1 MKKILIILLCI
12 VNYAFFAKAQDL
24 WLCIGQG
31 WTLDSC
37 ISYAQQQSYSVIRA
51 NMAVKNAEIAERSAR
66 LAMTPS
72 VNAGIGENISF
83 GLVEGVNNVR
93 ENRTQSTT
101 SFNASVSM
109 PLFTGLRIT
118 NQIKRTSADLQAA
131 LAEVESTKEN
141 VELNVI
147 TYYLQMM
154 YSREMIV
161 VQQNQLVL
169 SEQLLERTK
178 VLVDEGRQSESELY
192 EIEAQ
197 VAQNRQQ
204 LTEAQNSFRLAVIDL
219 CQLINYKDVEG
230 FYNAQCTT
238 KGLEPWRKIHNAQF
252 ETQNIEFLL
261 PNPDEVFA
269 YAVDNRPSIEAQQR
283 RVESAEFAVNETKAE
298 YYPQLSLN
306 ASWGTGYYHT
316 FNGNNPAF
324 GNQFV
329 DNGSEV
335 IGLSL
340 NIPIY
345 NRMQV
350 RHAVK
355 RQQIALEEAKLSEL
369 EIKDRL
375 YKDIQSAYYNAIAAH
390 EKHTAAQKSRE
401 SAAKA
406 LEFATN
412 KYELGRLSTY
422 EYSEAQTRLQQAQVQ
437 ETQAKYEYLLRTRIL
452 EFYMR

>member
-1 MKKILIILLCI
+1 MILLCI
-12 VNYAFFAKAQDL
+12 VNYA
-24 WLCIGQG
+24 LCIAQG

-72 VNAGIGENISF
+72 VNAGIGENFSF

-118 NQIKRTSADLQAA
+118 NQIKRTGAELQAA
-131 LAEVESTKEN
+131 LAEVESAKEN

-147 TYYLQMM
+147 TYYLQAM
-154 YSREMIV
+154 YFREMQS
-161 VQQNQLVL
+161 VQKQQLTL
-169 SEQLLERTK
+169 SEQLLERTQ
-178 VLVDEGRQSESELY
+178 VLVSEGRKSESELY
-192 EIEAQ
+192 EVEAQ
-197 VAQNRQQ
+197 VAQNRQV
-204 LTEAQNSFRLAVIDL
+204 LTEAENSYRLALVDL
-219 CQLINYKDVEG
+219 CQLINYKDVEKFVG
-230 FYNAQCTT
+230 DISNS
-238 KGLEPWRKIHNAQF
+238 QF
-252 ETQNIEFLL
+252 STFNSQFSTLL
-261 PNPDEVFA
+261 PTPDDVFSKA
-269 YAVDNRPSIEAQQR
+269 LTNRPSIEAQQR
-283 RVESAEFAVNETKAE
+283 RVESAEFAVKETKAE
-298 YYPQLSLN
+298 FYPQLNLN

-375 YKDIQSAYYNAIAAH
+375 YKDIQSAYYNAIAAQ
-390 EKHTAAQKSRE
+390 EKHTATQKSRE

-406 LEFATN
+406 LEFAAS
-412 KYELGRLSTY
+412 KYELGRISTY
-422 EYSEAQTRLQQAQVQ
+422 EYSEAQTRFYRA
-437 ETQAKYEYLLRTRIL
+437 EAEEMQAKYEYLLRSRIL
-452 EFYMR
+452 DFYSK

>member
-1 MKKILIILLCI
+1 MKKTIIISLCI
-12 VNYAFFAKAQDL
+12 L
-24 WLCIGQG
+24 HCTLCISQS

-72 VNAGIGENISF
+72 VNAGIGENLSF

-109 PLFTGLRIT
+109 PLFTGLRVT
-118 NQIKRTSADLQAA
+118 NQIKRTGAELQAA
-131 LAEVESTKEN
+131 LAEVETAKEN

-154 YSREMIV
+154 YLGEMQS
-161 VQQNQLVL
+161 VQKQQLAL
-169 SEQLLERTK
+169 SEQLLERTQ
-178 VLVDEGRQSESELY
+178 VLVAEGRKSESELY
-192 EIEAQ
+192 EVEAQ
-197 VAQNRQQ
+197 VAQNRQA
-204 LTEAQNSFRLAVIDL
+204 LTEAENNYRLAIVDL
-219 CQLINYKDVEG
+219 CQLINYKDIEG
-230 FYNAQCTT
+230 FYNAQCAM
-238 KGLEPWRKIHNAQF
+238 HNSQF
-252 ETQNIEFLL
+252 ETQNIASLL
-261 PNPDEVFA
+261 PTPDVV
-269 YAVDNRPSIEAQQR
+269 YSHAVANRPSIEAQQR
-283 RVESAEFAVNETKAE
+283 RIESAELAVKETKAE
-298 YYPQLSLN
+298 YYPQLNLN

-355 RQQIALEEAKLSEL
+355 RQQIAVEEAKLSEL
-369 EIKDRL
+369 EMKDRL
-375 YKDIQSAYYNAIAAH
+375 YKDIQSAYYNAIAAQ

-406 LEFATN
+406 FEFAAS
-412 KYELGRLSTY
+412 KYELGRISTY
-422 EYSEAQTRLQQAQVQ
+422 EYSEAQTRLYRA
-437 ETQAKYEYLLRTRIL
+437 EAEEMQAKYEYLLRSRIL
-452 EFYMR
+452 DFYSK

>member
-1 MKKILIILLCI
+1 M
-12 VNYAFFAKAQDL
+12 NYALSFA
-24 WLCIGQG
+24 QG

-72 VNAGIGENISF
+72 VNAGIGENLSF

-109 PLFTGLRIT
+109 PLFTGLRVT
-118 NQIKRTSADLQAA
+118 NQIKRTGADLQAA
-131 LAEVESTKEN
+131 LAEVESAKEN

-147 TYYLQMM
+147 TYYLQAM
-154 YSREMIV
+154 YFREMQS
-161 VQQNQLVL
+161 VQKQQLIL
-169 SEQLLERTK
+169 SEQLLERTQ
-178 VLVDEGRQSESELY
+178 VLVSEGRKSESELY
-192 EIEAQ
+192 EVEAQ
-197 VAQNRQQ
+197 VAQNRQA
-204 LTEAQNSFRLAVIDL
+204 LTEAENSYRLALVDL
-219 CQLINYKDVEG
+219 CQLINYKDIEG
-230 FYNAQCTT
+230 FVNAMSH
-238 KGLEPWRKIHNAQF
+238 LYENSQF
-252 ETQNIEFLL
+252 STLNSQFSTLL
-261 PNPDEVFA
+261 PTPDDVFSKA
-269 YAVDNRPSIEAQQR
+269 LANRPSIEAQR
-283 RVESAEFAVNETKAE
+283 NRVASAELAIKETKAE
-298 YYPQLSLN
+298 FYPQLNLN
-306 ASWGTGYYHT
+306 ASWGTGYYHM

-355 RQQIALEEAKLSEL
+355 RQQIALDEARLTEQEL
-369 EIKDRL
+369 IDRL
-375 YKDIQSAYYNAIAAH
+375 YKDIQLAYYNALAAQ
-390 EKHTAAQKSRE
+390 EKHIAAQKSRE
-401 SAAKA
+401 SALKA
-406 LEFATN
+406 FDFAQS
-412 KYELGRLSTY
+412 KYELGRLSPY
-422 EYSEAQTRLQQAQVQ
+422 EYSEAQTRFYRAEAE
-437 ETQAKYEYLLRTRIL
+437 ETQSKYEYILRTRIL
-452 EFYMR
+452 EFYMK

>member
-1 MKKILIILLCI
+1 MKKILMILLCI
-12 VNYAFFAKAQDL
+12 VHCAF
-24 WLCIGQG
+24 CIAQG

-37 ISYAQQQSYSVIRA
+37 ISYAQQQSYNVIRA

-66 LAMTPS
+66 VAMTPS
-72 VNAGIGENISF
+72 VNAGIGENLSF

-109 PLFTGLRIT
+109 PFFTGLRIT
-118 NQIKRTSADLQAA
+118 NQIKRTAVELQAA
-131 LAEVESTKEN
+131 LAEVESAKEN

-147 TYYLQMM
+147 TYYLQVM
-154 YSREMIV
+154 YSREMQS
-161 VQQNQLVL
+161 VQQQQLTL
-169 SEQLLERTK
+169 SEQLLERTQ
-178 VLVDEGRQSESELY
+178 VLVAEGRKSESELY
-192 EIEAQ
+192 EVEAQ
-197 VAQNRQQ
+197 VAQNRQT
-204 LTEAQNSFRLAVIDL
+204 LTEAQNSFRLAVVDL
-219 CQLINYKDVEG
+219 CQLINYKDIEG
-230 FYNAQCTT
+230 FVSEMSDLSDQSNPSDPQLST
-238 KGLEPWRKIHNAQF
+238 
-252 ETQNIEFLL
+252 LL
-261 PNPDEVFA
+261 PTPDVVFA
-269 YAVDNRPSIEAQQR
+269 QAVTNRPSLEAQR
-283 RVESAEFAVNETKAE
+283 SRVASAELAVKETKAD
-298 YYPQLSLN
+298 YYPQLNLN
-306 ASWGTGYYHT
+306 ASWGTGYYHM

-369 EIKDRL
+369 ELTDRL
-375 YKDIQSAYYNAIAAH
+375 YKDIQSAYYNALAAKDKY
-390 EKHTAAQKSRE
+390 EAAQKSRE
-401 SAAKA
+401 AGAKA
-406 LEFATN
+406 LEFAES
-412 KYELGRLSTY
+412 KYEIGRMSAY
-422 EYSEAQTRLQQAQVQ
+422 EYSEAQTRLYRAEAE

-452 EFYMR
+452 EFYMK

>member
-12 VNYAFFAKAQDL
+12 VNYA
-24 WLCIGQG
+24 LCIAQG

-72 VNAGIGENISF
+72 INAGIGENLSF

-109 PLFTGLRIT
+109 PLFTGLRVT
-118 NQIKRTSADLQAA
+118 NQIKRTGAELQAA
-131 LAEVESTKEN
+131 LAEVETAKEN

-147 TYYLQMM
+147 TYYLQAI
-154 YSREMIV
+154 YYREMQS
-161 VQQNQLVL
+161 VQKQQLAL
-169 SEQLLERTK
+169 SEQLFERTQL
-178 VLVDEGRQSESELY
+178 LVAEGRKSESELY
-192 EIEAQ
+192 EVEAQ
-197 VAQNRQQ
+197 VAQNRQA
-204 LTEAQNSFRLAVIDL
+204 LTEAENSYRLALVDL

-230 FYNAQCTT
+230 FVSEMSDLSDQSD
-238 KGLEPWRKIHNAQF
+238 LSDMSDSQF
-252 ETQNIEFLL
+252 STLL
-261 PNPDEVFA
+261 PTPEDVFA
-269 YAVDNRPSIEAQQR
+269 HAVANRPSIEAQR
-283 RVESAEFAVNETKAE
+283 NRVASAEFAVKETKAE
-298 YYPQLSLN
+298 FYPQLNLN

-355 RQQIALEEAKLSEL
+355 RQQIALDEARLSEQEL
-369 EIKDRL
+369 TDRL
-375 YKDIQSAYYNAIAAH
+375 YKDIQSAYYNALAAQ

-406 LEFATN
+406 LEFAQS

-422 EYSEAQTRLQQAQVQ
+422 EYNEAQTRLYRA
-437 ETQAKYEYLLRTRIL
+437 EAELTQAKYEYILRFRIL
-452 EFYMR
+452 QFYAD

>member
-1 MKKILIILLCI
+1 MNYALCI
-12 VNYAFFAKAQDL
+12 A
-24 WLCIGQG
+24 QG

-72 VNAGIGENISF
+72 VNVGIGENLSV

-118 NQIKRTSADLQAA
+118 NQIKRTGAELQAA
-131 LAEVESTKEN
+131 LAEVESAKEN

-147 TYYLQMM
+147 TYYLQAM
-154 YSREMIV
+154 YFREMQS
-161 VQQNQLVL
+161 VQKQQLTL
-169 SEQLLERTK
+169 SEQLLERTQ
-178 VLVDEGRQSESELY
+178 VLVAEGRKSESELY
-192 EIEAQ
+192 EVEAQ
-197 VAQNRQQ
+197 VAQNRQA
-204 LTEAQNSFRLAVIDL
+204 LTEAENSYCLAVVDL
-219 CQLINYKDVEG
+219 CQLINYKDIEG
-230 FYNAQCTT
+230 FYNAQCAM
-238 KGLEPWRKIHNAQF
+238 HNAQF
-252 ETQNIEFLL
+252 EMQNTASLL

-269 YAVDNRPSIEAQQR
+269 HALTNRPSLEVQR
-283 RVESAEFAVNETKAE
+283 NRVASAEFAIKETKAE
-298 YYPQLSLN
+298 FYPQLNLN

-355 RQQIALEEAKLSEL
+355 RQQIALDEARLTEL
-369 EIKDRL
+369 ELKDRL
-375 YKDIQSAYYNAIAAH
+375 YKDIQSAYYNALAAKDKY
-390 EKHTAAQKSRE
+390 EAAQKSRE
-401 SAAKA
+401 AGVKA
-406 LEFATN
+406 LEFAES

-422 EYSEAQTRLQQAQVQ
+422 EYNEAQTRLYRAEAE
-437 ETQAKYEYLLRTRIL
+437 ETQAKYEYLLRIRIL
-452 EFYMR
+452 EFYGQ

>member
-1 MKKILIILLCI
+1 MRRLILFLFCILHFAFCI
-12 VNYAFFAKAQDL
+12 A
-24 WLCIGQG
+24 QG

-66 LAMTPS
+66 VAMTPS
-72 VNAGIGENISF
+72 VNAVIGENLSF

-118 NQIKRTSADLQAA
+118 NQIKRTAVELQAA
-131 LAEVESTKEN
+131 LAEVESAKEN

-147 TYYLQMM
+147 TYYLQAM
-154 YSREMIV
+154 YSREMQS
-161 VQQNQLVL
+161 VQQQQLTL
-169 SEQLLERTK
+169 SEQLLERTR
-178 VLVDEGRQSESELY
+178 VLVAEGRKSESELY
-192 EIEAQ
+192 EVEAQ
-197 VAQNRQQ
+197 VAQNRQA
-204 LTEAQNSFRLAVIDL
+204 LTEVQNSYRLALVDL

-230 FYNAQCTT
+230 FVSEMSDLSDQSDSSD
-238 KGLEPWRKIHNAQF
+238 QF
-252 ETQNIEFLL
+252 DLSDSKLSTLL
-261 PNPDEVFA
+261 PTPDVVFA
-269 YAVDNRPSIEAQQR
+269 QAVANRPSLEAQR
-283 RVESAEFAVNETKAE
+283 SRVVSAELAIKETKAD
-298 YYPQLSLN
+298 YYPQLNLN
-306 ASWGTGYYHT
+306 ASWGTGYYHM

-329 DNGSEV
+329 NNGSEV

-369 EIKDRL
+369 ELTDRL
-375 YKDIQSAYYNAIAAH
+375 YKEIQSAYYNALAAKDKY
-390 EKHTAAQKSRE
+390 EAAQKSRE
-401 SAAKA
+401 AGAKA
-406 LEFATN
+406 LEFAES
-412 KYELGRLSTY
+412 KYELGRMSAY
-422 EYSEAQTRLQQAQVQ
+422 EYSEAQTRLYRAEAE

>member
-12 VNYAFFAKAQDL
+12 VNCA
-24 WLCIGQG
+24 LCIAQG

-72 VNAGIGENISF
+72 VNAGIGENLSF

-118 NQIKRTSADLQAA
+118 NQIKRTGAELQAA
-131 LAEVESTKEN
+131 LAEVESAKEN

-147 TYYLQMM
+147 TYYLQAM
-154 YSREMIV
+154 YFREMQS
-161 VQQNQLVL
+161 VQKQQLTL
-169 SEQLLERTK
+169 SEQLLERTQ
-178 VLVDEGRQSESELY
+178 VLVAEGRKSESELY
-192 EIEAQ
+192 EVEAQ
-197 VAQNRQQ
+197 VAQNRQA
-204 LTEAQNSFRLAVIDL
+204 LTEAENSYRLALVDL
-219 CQLINYKDVEG
+219 CQLINYKDIEG
-230 FYNAQCTT
+230 FYNAQCAM
-238 KGLEPWRKIHNAQF
+238 HNAQF
-252 ETQNIEFLL
+252 EMQNTASLL

-269 YAVDNRPSIEAQQR
+269 HALTNRPSLEVQR
-283 RVESAEFAVNETKAE
+283 NRVASAELAIKETKAE
-298 YYPQLSLN
+298 FYPQLNLN

-355 RQQIALEEAKLSEL
+355 RQQIALDEARLTEL
-369 EIKDRL
+369 ELKDRL
-375 YKDIQSAYYNAIAAH
+375 YKDIQSAYYNALAAKDKY
-390 EKHTAAQKSRE
+390 EAAQKSRE
-401 SAAKA
+401 AGVKA
-406 LEFATN
+406 LEFAES

-422 EYSEAQTRLQQAQVQ
+422 EYNEAQTRLYRAEAE
-437 ETQAKYEYLLRTRIL
+437 ETQAKYEYLLRIRIL

>member
-1 MKKILIILLCI
+1 MRRLILFLFCILHF
-12 VNYAFFAKAQDL
+12 AF
-24 WLCIGQG
+24 CIGQS

-66 LAMTPS
+66 VAMTPS
-72 VNAGIGENISF
+72 VNAGIGENLSF

-118 NQIKRTSADLQAA
+118 NQIKRTVVELQAA
-131 LAEVESTKEN
+131 LAEVESAKEN

-147 TYYLQMM
+147 TYYLQAM
-154 YSREMIV
+154 YSREMQS
-161 VQQNQLVL
+161 VQQQQLTL
-169 SEQLLERTK
+169 SEQLLERTR
-178 VLVDEGRQSESELY
+178 VLVAEGRKSESELY
-192 EIEAQ
+192 EVEAQ
-197 VAQNRQQ
+197 VAQNRQA
-204 LTEAQNSFRLAVIDL
+204 LTEAQNSYRLAVVDL

-230 FYNAQCTT
+230 FYNAQCTM
-238 KGLEPWRKIHNAQF
+238 HNVQF
-252 ETQNIEFLL
+252 ETQNIASLL
-261 PNPDEVFA
+261 PTPDVVFA
-269 YAVDNRPSIEAQQR
+269 QAVRNRPSLEAQR
-283 RVESAEFAVNETKAE
+283 NRVASAELAVKETKAD
-298 YYPQLSLN
+298 YYPQLNLN
-306 ASWGTGYYHT
+306 ASWGTGYYHM

-329 DNGSEV
+329 NNGSEV

-369 EIKDRL
+369 ELTDRL
-375 YKDIQSAYYNAIAAH
+375 YKEIQSAYYNALAA
-390 EKHTAAQKSRE
+390 KDKYQAAQKSRE
-401 SAAKA
+401 AGAKV
-406 LEFATN
+406 LEFAES
-412 KYELGRLSTY
+412 KYELGRMSAY
-422 EYSEAQTRLQQAQVQ
+422 EYSEAQTRLYRAEAE

-452 EFYMR
+452 GFYMR

>member
-24 WLCIGQG
+24 WLCIAQG

-72 VNAGIGENISF
+72 VNAGIGENLSF

-109 PLFTGLRIT
+109 PIFTGLRIT
-118 NQIKRTSADLQAA
+118 NQIKRTGAELQVA
-131 LAEVESTKEN
+131 LAEVESAKEN

-147 TYYLQMM
+147 TYYLQAM
-154 YSREMIV
+154 YFREMQS
-161 VQQNQLVL
+161 VQKQQLTL
-169 SEQLLERTK
+169 SEQLLERTQ
-178 VLVDEGRQSESELY
+178 VLVSEGRKSESELY
-192 EIEAQ
+192 EVEAQ
-197 VAQNRQQ
+197 VAQNRQA
-204 LTEAQNSFRLAVIDL
+204 LTEAENNYRLAVVDL

-230 FYNAQCTT
+230 FVSEMSDLSDMSDSQLST
-238 KGLEPWRKIHNAQF
+238 
-252 ETQNIEFLL
+252 LL
-261 PNPDEVFA
+261 PTPDVVFA
-269 YAVDNRPSIEAQQR
+269 QAVANRPSLEAQR
-283 RVESAEFAVNETKAE
+283 SRVASAEFAVKETKAE
-298 YYPQLSLN
+298 FYPQLNLN
-306 ASWGTGYYHT
+306 ASWGTGYYHM

-329 DNGSEV
+329 NNGSEV

-355 RQQIALEEAKLSEL
+355 RQQIALEEAKLSEM
-369 EIKDRL
+369 EVTDRL
-375 YKDIQSAYYNAIAAH
+375 YKDIQSAYYNALAA
-390 EKHTAAQKSRE
+390 KGKYDAAQKSRE
-401 SAAKA
+401 AGEKA
-406 LEFATN
+406 LEFAES

-422 EYSEAQTRLQQAQVQ
+422 EYNEAQTRLYRAEAE

>member
-12 VNYAFFAKAQDL
+12 VHCAF
-24 WLCIGQG
+24 CIAQG

-66 LAMTPS
+66 VAMTPS
-72 VNAGIGENISF
+72 VNAGIGENLSF

-118 NQIKRTSADLQAA
+118 NQIKRTAVELQAA
-131 LAEVESTKEN
+131 LAEVESAKEN

-147 TYYLQMM
+147 TYYLQAM
-154 YSREMIV
+154 YSREMQS
-161 VQQNQLVL
+161 VQQQQLTL
-169 SEQLLERTK
+169 SEQLLERTR
-178 VLVDEGRQSESELY
+178 VLVAEGRKSESELY
-192 EIEAQ
+192 EVEAQ
-197 VAQNRQQ
+197 VAQNRQA
-204 LTEAQNSFRLAVIDL
+204 LTEVQNSYRLALVDL

-230 FYNAQCTT
+230 FVSEMSDLSDQSDSSD
-238 KGLEPWRKIHNAQF
+238 QF
-252 ETQNIEFLL
+252 DLSDSKLSTLL
-261 PNPDEVFA
+261 PTPDVVFA
-269 YAVDNRPSIEAQQR
+269 QAVANRPSLEAQR
-283 RVESAEFAVNETKAE
+283 SRVVSAELAIKETKAD
-298 YYPQLSLN
+298 YYPQLNLN
-306 ASWGTGYYHT
+306 ASWGTGYYHM

-329 DNGSEV
+329 NNGSEV

-369 EIKDRL
+369 ELTDRL
-375 YKDIQSAYYNAIAAH
+375 YKEIQSAYYNALAA
-390 EKHTAAQKSRE
+390 KDKYQAAQKSRE
-401 SAAKA
+401 AGVKA
-406 LEFATN
+406 LEFAES
-412 KYELGRLSTY
+412 KYELGRMSAY
-422 EYSEAQTRLQQAQVQ
+422 EYSEAQTRLYRAEAE

>member
-12 VNYAFFAKAQDL
+12 VNYA
-24 WLCIGQG
+24 LCIAQG

-72 VNAGIGENISF
+72 VNAGIGENLSF

-109 PLFTGLRIT
+109 PIFTGLRVT
-118 NQIKRTSADLQAA
+118 NQIKRTGAELQAA
-131 LAEVESTKEN
+131 LAEVESAKEN

-147 TYYLQMM
+147 TYYLQAM
-154 YSREMIV
+154 YFREMQS
-161 VQQNQLVL
+161 VQKQQLTL
-169 SEQLLERTK
+169 SEQLLERTQ
-178 VLVDEGRQSESELY
+178 VLVAEGRKSESELY
-192 EIEAQ
+192 EVEAQ
-197 VAQNRQQ
+197 VAQNRQA
-204 LTEAQNSFRLAVIDL
+204 LTEAENSYRLAVVDL

-230 FYNAQCTT
+230 FYNAQFT
-238 KGLEPWRKIHNAQF
+238 IHNSQF
-252 ETQNIEFLL
+252 ETQNIASLL
-261 PNPDEVFA
+261 PTPDVV
-269 YAVDNRPSIEAQQR
+269 YSHAVANRPSIEAQQR
-283 RVESAEFAVNETKAE
+283 RIESAELAVKETKAE
-298 YYPQLSLN
+298 YYPQLNLN

-375 YKDIQSAYYNAIAAH
+375 YKDIQSAYYNAIAAQ

-406 LEFATN
+406 LEFAAS
-412 KYELGRLSTY
+412 KYELGRISTY
-422 EYSEAQTRLQQAQVQ
+422 EYSEAQTRLYQA
-437 ETQAKYEYLLRTRIL
+437 EAEEMQAKYEYLLRSRIL
-452 EFYMR
+452 DFYSK

>member
-1 MKKILIILLCI
+1 MKKILMFLLCI
-12 VNYAFFAKAQDL
+12 VHCAF
-24 WLCIGQG
+24 CIAQG

-51 NMAVKNAEIAERSAR
+51 NMAVKSAEIAERSAR
-66 LAMTPS
+66 VAMTPS
-72 VNAGIGENISF
+72 VNAGIGENLSF

-118 NQIKRTSADLQAA
+118 NQIKRTAVELQAA
-131 LAEVESTKEN
+131 LAEVESAKEN

-147 TYYLQMM
+147 TYYLQAM
-154 YSREMIV
+154 YSREMQS
-161 VQQNQLVL
+161 VQQQQLTL
-169 SEQLLERTK
+169 SEQLLERTQ
-178 VLVDEGRQSESELY
+178 VLVAEGRKSESELY
-192 EIEAQ
+192 EVEAQ
-197 VAQNRQQ
+197 VAQNRQA
-204 LTEAQNSFRLAVIDL
+204 LTEAENSYRLAVVDL

-230 FYNAQCTT
+230 FVSEMSDSSDQSDLSDSSDLSDMSDSKLST
-238 KGLEPWRKIHNAQF
+238 
-252 ETQNIEFLL
+252 LL
-261 PNPDEVFA
+261 PTPDVVFA
-269 YAVDNRPSIEAQQR
+269 QAVANRPSLEAQR
-283 RVESAEFAVNETKAE
+283 SRVASAELAVKEIKAD
-298 YYPQLSLN
+298 YYPQLNLN
-306 ASWGTGYYHT
+306 ASWGTGYYHM

-369 EIKDRL
+369 ELTDRL
-375 YKDIQSAYYNAIAAH
+375 YKEIQSAYYNALAAKDKY
-390 EKHTAAQKSRE
+390 EAAQKSRE
-401 SAAKA
+401 AGAKA
-406 LEFATN
+406 LEFAES
-412 KYELGRLSTY
+412 KYELGRMSAY
-422 EYSEAQTRLQQAQVQ
+422 EYSEAQTRLYRAEAE

>member
-12 VNYAFFAKAQDL
+12 VNYA
-24 WLCIGQG
+24 LCIAQG

-72 VNAGIGENISF
+72 VNAGIGENLSF

-109 PLFTGLRIT
+109 PLFTGLRIS
-118 NQIKRTSADLQAA
+118 NQIKRTGADLQAA
-131 LAEVESTKEN
+131 LAEVESAKEN

-147 TYYLQMM
+147 TYYLQAM
-154 YSREMIV
+154 YFREMQS
-161 VQQNQLVL
+161 VQKQQLAL
-169 SEQLLERTK
+169 SEQLLERTQ
-178 VLVDEGRQSESELY
+178 VLVSEGRKSESELY
-192 EIEAQ
+192 EVEAQ
-197 VAQNRQQ
+197 VAQNRQA
-204 LTEAQNSFRLAVIDL
+204 LTEAENNYRLAVVDL
-219 CQLINYKDVEG
+219 CQLINYKDVEKFVG
-230 FYNAQCTT
+230 DISNS
-238 KGLEPWRKIHNAQF
+238 QF
-252 ETQNIEFLL
+252 STLNSQFSTLL
-261 PNPDEVFA
+261 STPDVVFA
-269 YAVDNRPSIEAQQR
+269 EAVQNRPSIEAQQR
-283 RVESAEFAVNETKAE
+283 RVESAEFAVKETKAE
-298 YYPQLSLN
+298 FYPQLNLN
-306 ASWGTGYYHT
+306 ASWGTGYYHM

-329 DNGSEV
+329 DNGNEV

-355 RQQIALEEAKLSEL
+355 RQQIALDEARLTEQEL
-369 EIKDRL
+369 IDRL
-375 YKDIQSAYYNAIAAH
+375 YKDIQSAYYNALAAQ
-390 EKHTAAQKSRE
+390 EKHIAAQKSRE
-401 SAAKA
+401 FAAKA
-406 LEFATN
+406 LEFAQS
-412 KYELGRLSTY
+412 KYELGRLSPY
-422 EYSEAQTRLQQAQVQ
+422 EYSEAQTRFYRAEAE
-437 ETQAKYEYLLRTRIL
+437 ETHSKYEYILRTRIL

>member
-12 VNYAFFAKAQDL
+12 VNYA
-24 WLCIGQG
+24 LCIAQG

-72 VNAGIGENISF
+72 VNAGIGENLSF

-109 PLFTGLRIT
+109 PIFTGLRIT
-118 NQIKRTSADLQAA
+118 NQIKRTGAELQVA
-131 LAEVESTKEN
+131 LAEVESAKEN

-147 TYYLQMM
+147 TYYLQAM
-154 YSREMIV
+154 YFREMQS
-161 VQQNQLVL
+161 VQKQQLTL
-169 SEQLLERTK
+169 SEQLLERTQ
-178 VLVDEGRQSESELY
+178 VLVSEGRKSESELY
-192 EIEAQ
+192 EVEAQ
-197 VAQNRQQ
+197 VAQNRQA
-204 LTEAQNSFRLAVIDL
+204 LTEAENSYRLALVDL
-219 CQLINYKDVEG
+219 CQLINYKDVEK
-230 FYNAQCTT
+230 FVVDISNS
-238 KGLEPWRKIHNAQF
+238 QF
-252 ETQNIEFLL
+252 SILNSQFSTLL
-261 PNPDEVFA
+261 PTPDVVFA
-269 YAVDNRPSIEAQQR
+269 QAVANRPSLEAQR
-283 RVESAEFAVNETKAE
+283 SRVASAEFAVKETKAE
-298 YYPQLSLN
+298 FYPQLNLN
-306 ASWGTGYYHT
+306 ASWGTGYYHM

-329 DNGSEV
+329 NNGNEV

-355 RQQIALEEAKLSEL
+355 RQQIALEEAKLSEM
-369 EIKDRL
+369 EVTDRL
-375 YKDIQSAYYNAIAAH
+375 YKDIQSAYYNALAA
-390 EKHTAAQKSRE
+390 KGKYDAAQKSRE
-401 SAAKA
+401 AGEKA
-406 LEFATN
+406 LEFAES

-422 EYSEAQTRLQQAQVQ
+422 EYNEAQTRLYRA
-437 ETQAKYEYLLRTRIL
+437 EAEEMQAKYEYLLRSRIL
-452 EFYMR
+452 DFYSK

>member
-12 VNYAFFAKAQDL
+12 VNYA
-24 WLCIGQG
+24 LCIAQG

-72 VNAGIGENISF
+72 VNAGIGENLSF

-109 PLFTGLRIT
+109 PLFTGLRIS
-118 NQIKRTSADLQAA
+118 NQIKRTGAELQAA
-131 LAEVESTKEN
+131 LAEVETAKEN

-147 TYYLQMM
+147 TYYLQAI
-154 YSREMIV
+154 YYREMQS
-161 VQQNQLVL
+161 VQKQQLAL
-169 SEQLLERTK
+169 SEQLFERTQL
-178 VLVDEGRQSESELY
+178 LVAEGRKSESELY
-192 EIEAQ
+192 EVEAQ
-197 VAQNRQQ
+197 VAQNRQA
-204 LTEAQNSFRLAVIDL
+204 LTEAENSYRLALVDL

-230 FYNAQCTT
+230 FVSEMSDLSDQSD
-238 KGLEPWRKIHNAQF
+238 LSDMSDSQF
-252 ETQNIEFLL
+252 STLL
-261 PNPDEVFA
+261 PTPEDVFA
-269 YAVDNRPSIEAQQR
+269 HAVANRPSIEAQR
-283 RVESAEFAVNETKAE
+283 NRVASAEFAVKETKAE
-298 YYPQLSLN
+298 FYPQLNLN

-355 RQQIALEEAKLSEL
+355 RQQIALDEARLSEQEL
-369 EIKDRL
+369 TDRL
-375 YKDIQSAYYNAIAAH
+375 YKDIQSAYYNALAAQ

-401 SAAKA
+401 SDAKA
-406 LEFATN
+406 LEFAQS

-422 EYSEAQTRLQQAQVQ
+422 EYNEAQTRLYRA
-437 ETQAKYEYLLRTRIL
+437 EAELTQTKYEYLLRTRIL
-452 EFYMR
+452 EFYVQN

>member
-1 MKKILIILLCI
+1 MNYALCI
-12 VNYAFFAKAQDL
+12 A
-24 WLCIGQG
+24 QG

-72 VNAGIGENISF
+72 VNAGIGENLSF

-118 NQIKRTSADLQAA
+118 NQIKRTGAELQAA
-131 LAEVESTKEN
+131 LAEVESAKEN

-147 TYYLQMM
+147 TYYLQAM
-154 YSREMIV
+154 YFREMQS
-161 VQQNQLVL
+161 VQKQQLTL
-169 SEQLLERTK
+169 SEQLLERTQ
-178 VLVDEGRQSESELY
+178 VLVAEGRKSESELY
-192 EIEAQ
+192 EVEAQ
-197 VAQNRQQ
+197 VAQNRQA
-204 LTEAQNSFRLAVIDL
+204 LTEAENSYRLAVVDL
-219 CQLINYKDVEG
+219 CQLINYKDVEKFVG
-230 FYNAQCTT
+230 DISNS
-238 KGLEPWRKIHNAQF
+238 QF
-252 ETQNIEFLL
+252 STLNSQFSTLL
-261 PNPDEVFA
+261 PTPDDVFSKA
-269 YAVDNRPSIEAQQR
+269 LANRPSIEAQQR
-283 RVESAEFAVNETKAE
+283 RVESAELAIKETKAE
-298 YYPQLSLN
+298 FYPQLNLN

-355 RQQIALEEAKLSEL
+355 RQQIALDEARLTEL
-369 EIKDRL
+369 ELKDRL
-375 YKDIQSAYYNAIAAH
+375 YKDIQSAYYNALAAKDKY
-390 EKHTAAQKSRE
+390 EAAQKSRE
-401 SAAKA
+401 AGVKA
-406 LEFATN
+406 LEFAES

-422 EYSEAQTRLQQAQVQ
+422 EYNEAQTRLYRAEAE
-437 ETQAKYEYLLRTRIL
+437 ETQAKYEYLLRIRIL

>member
-12 VNYAFFAKAQDL
+12 VNYA
-24 WLCIGQG
+24 LCIAQG

-72 VNAGIGENISF
+72 VNAGIGENLSF

-109 PLFTGLRIT
+109 PIFTGLRIT
-118 NQIKRTSADLQAA
+118 NQIKRTGVELQAA
-131 LAEVESTKEN
+131 LAEVESAKEN

-147 TYYLQMM
+147 TYYLQAM
-154 YSREMIV
+154 YFREM
-161 VQQNQLVL
+161 QLVQKQQLTL
-169 SEQLLERTK
+169 SEQLLERTQ
-178 VLVDEGRQSESELY
+178 VLVSEGRKSESELY
-192 EIEAQ
+192 EVEAQ
-197 VAQNRQQ
+197 VAQNRQA
-204 LTEAQNSFRLAVIDL
+204 LTEAENNYRLALVDL
-219 CQLINYKDVEG
+219 CQLINYKDIEG
-230 FYNAQCTT
+230 FVNAMSH
-238 KGLEPWRKIHNAQF
+238 LSENSQF
-252 ETQNIEFLL
+252 SILNSQFSTLL
-261 PNPDEVFA
+261 PTPDDVFSKA
-269 YAVDNRPSIEAQQR
+269 LANRPSIEAQR
-283 RVESAEFAVNETKAE
+283 NRVASAELAIKETKAE
-298 YYPQLSLN
+298 FYPQLSLN
-306 ASWGTGYYHT
+306 ASWGTGYYHM

-355 RQQIALEEAKLSEL
+355 RQQIALDEARLAEQ
-369 EIKDRL
+369 EITDRL
-375 YKDIQSAYYNAIAAH
+375 YKDIQSAYYNALAAQ
-390 EKHTAAQKSRE
+390 EKRTAAQKSRE

-406 LEFATN
+406 LEFAQS

-422 EYSEAQTRLQQAQVQ
+422 EYNEAQTRLYRA
-437 ETQAKYEYLLRTRIL
+437 EAEEMQAKYEYVLRSRIL
-452 EFYMR
+452 EFYSK

>member
-1 MKKILIILLCI
+1 MNYALCI
-12 VNYAFFAKAQDL
+12 A
-24 WLCIGQG
+24 QG

-72 VNAGIGENISF
+72 VNAGIGENLSF

-109 PLFTGLRIT
+109 PLFTGLRVT
-118 NQIKRTSADLQAA
+118 NQIKRTGAELQAA
-131 LAEVESTKEN
+131 LAEVESAKEN

-147 TYYLQMM
+147 TYYLQAM
-154 YSREMIV
+154 YFREMQS
-161 VQQNQLVL
+161 VQKQQLTL
-169 SEQLLERTK
+169 SEQLLERTQ
-178 VLVDEGRQSESELY
+178 VLVAEGRKSESELY
-192 EIEAQ
+192 EVEAQ
-197 VAQNRQQ
+197 VAQNRQA
-204 LTEAQNSFRLAVIDL
+204 LTEAENSYRLALVDL
-219 CQLINYKDVEG
+219 CQLINYKDIEG
-230 FYNAQCTT
+230 FYNAQCAM
-238 KGLEPWRKIHNAQF
+238 HNAQF
-252 ETQNIEFLL
+252 EMQNTASLL

-269 YAVDNRPSIEAQQR
+269 HALTNRPSLEVQR
-283 RVESAEFAVNETKAE
+283 NRVASAELAIKETKAE
-298 YYPQLSLN
+298 FYPQLNLN

-355 RQQIALEEAKLSEL
+355 RQQIALDEARLTEL
-369 EIKDRL
+369 ELKDRL
-375 YKDIQSAYYNAIAAH
+375 YKDIQSAYYNALAAKDKY
-390 EKHTAAQKSRE
+390 EAAQKSRE
-401 SAAKA
+401 AGVKA
-406 LEFATN
+406 LEFAES

-422 EYSEAQTRLQQAQVQ
+422 EYNEAQTRLYRAEAE

>member
-1 MKKILIILLCI
+1 MNYALCI
-12 VNYAFFAKAQDL
+12 A
-24 WLCIGQG
+24 QG

-72 VNAGIGENISF
+72 VNAGIGENLSF

-118 NQIKRTSADLQAA
+118 NQIKRTGAELQAA
-131 LAEVESTKEN
+131 LAEVESAKEN

-147 TYYLQMM
+147 TYYLQAM
-154 YSREMIV
+154 YFREMQS
-161 VQQNQLVL
+161 VQRQQLAL
-169 SEQLLERTK
+169 SDQLLERTQF
-178 VLVDEGRQSESELY
+178 LVAEGRKSESELY
-192 EIEAQ
+192 EVEAQ
-197 VAQNRQQ
+197 VAQNRQA
-204 LTEAQNSFRLAVIDL
+204 LTEAENSYRLAVVDL
-219 CQLINYKDVEG
+219 CQLINYKDVEKFVG
-230 FYNAQCTT
+230 DISNS
-238 KGLEPWRKIHNAQF
+238 QF
-252 ETQNIEFLL
+252 STLNSQFSSLL
-261 PNPDEVFA
+261 PTPDDVFSKA
-269 YAVDNRPSIEAQQR
+269 LANRPSIEAQQL
-283 RVESAEFAVNETKAE
+283 RVESAELAIKETKAE
-298 YYPQLSLN
+298 FYPQLNLN

-355 RQQIALEEAKLSEL
+355 RQQIALDEARLTEL
-369 EIKDRL
+369 ELKDRL
-375 YKDIQSAYYNAIAAH
+375 YKDIQSAYYNALAAKDKY
-390 EKHTAAQKSRE
+390 EAAQKSRE
-401 SAAKA
+401 AGVKA
-406 LEFATN
+406 LEFAES

-422 EYSEAQTRLQQAQVQ
+422 EYNEAQTRLYRAEAE
-437 ETQAKYEYLLRTRIL
+437 ETQAKYEYLLRIRIL
-452 EFYMR
+452 EFYGQ

>member
-12 VNYAFFAKAQDL
+12 VHCAFGIA
-24 WLCIGQG
+24 QG

-51 NMAVKNAEIAERSAR
+51 NMAVKNAEFAERSAR
-66 LAMTPS
+66 VAMTPS
-72 VNAGIGENISF
+72 VNAGIGENLSF

-118 NQIKRTSADLQAA
+118 NQIKRTAVELQAA
-131 LAEVESTKEN
+131 LAEVESAKEN

-147 TYYLQMM
+147 TYYLQAM
-154 YSREMIV
+154 YSREMQS
-161 VQQNQLVL
+161 VQQQQLTL
-169 SEQLLERTK
+169 SEQLLERTR
-178 VLVDEGRQSESELY
+178 VLVAEGRKSESELY
-192 EIEAQ
+192 EVEAQ
-197 VAQNRQQ
+197 VAQNRQA
-204 LTEAQNSFRLAVIDL
+204 LTEAENSYRLAVVDL

-230 FYNAQCTT
+230 FVSEMSDLSDQSDLSDSKLST
-238 KGLEPWRKIHNAQF
+238 
-252 ETQNIEFLL
+252 LL
-261 PNPDEVFA
+261 PTPDVVFA
-269 YAVDNRPSIEAQQR
+269 QAVANRPSLEAQR
-283 RVESAEFAVNETKAE
+283 SRVASAELAIKETKAD
-298 YYPQLSLN
+298 YYPQLNLN
-306 ASWGTGYYHT
+306 ASWGTGYYHM

-369 EIKDRL
+369 ELTDRL
-375 YKDIQSAYYNAIAAH
+375 YKEIQSAYYNALAAKDKY
-390 EKHTAAQKSRE
+390 EAAQKSRE
-401 SAAKA
+401 AGAKA
-406 LEFATN
+406 LEFAES
-412 KYELGRLSTY
+412 KYEIGRMSAY
-422 EYSEAQTRLQQAQVQ
+422 EYSEAQTRLYRAEAE

>member
-1 MKKILIILLCI
+1 MNYALCI
-12 VNYAFFAKAQDL
+12 A
-24 WLCIGQG
+24 QG

-37 ISYAQQQSYSVIRA
+37 ISYAHQQSYSVIRA

-72 VNAGIGENISF
+72 VNAGIGENLSF

-118 NQIKRTSADLQAA
+118 NQIKRTAADLQAA
-131 LAEVESTKEN
+131 LAEVESAKEN

-147 TYYLQMM
+147 TYYLQAM
-154 YSREMIV
+154 YSREMQS
-161 VQQNQLVL
+161 VQKQQLTL
-169 SEQLLERTK
+169 SEQLFERTQL
-178 VLVDEGRQSESELY
+178 LVAEGRKSESELY
-192 EIEAQ
+192 EVEAQ
-197 VAQNRQQ
+197 VAQNRQA
-204 LTEAQNSFRLAVIDL
+204 LTEAENSYRLAVVDL

-230 FYNAQCTT
+230 FYNAQCTM
-238 KGLEPWRKIHNAQF
+238 HNVQF
-252 ETQNIEFLL
+252 ETQNIVSLL
-261 PNPDEVFA
+261 PTPDVVFA
-269 YAVDNRPSIEAQQR
+269 QAVRNRPSLEAQR
-283 RVESAEFAVNETKAE
+283 NRVASAELAVKETKAD
-298 YYPQLSLN
+298 YYPQLNLN
-306 ASWGTGYYHT
+306 ASWGTGYYHM

-369 EIKDRL
+369 ELTDRF
-375 YKDIQSAYYNAIAAH
+375 YKEIQSAYYNALAAKDKY
-390 EKHTAAQKSRE
+390 EAAQKSRE
-401 SAAKA
+401 AGAKA
-406 LEFATN
+406 LEFAES
-412 KYELGRLSTY
+412 KYELGRLSAY
-422 EYSEAQTRLQQAQVQ
+422 EYSEAQTRLYRAEAE

>member
-1 MKKILIILLCI
+1 MKKILIILLCV
-12 VNYAFFAKAQDL
+12 VNYA
-24 WLCIGQG
+24 LCIAQG

-72 VNAGIGENISF
+72 VNAGIGENLSF

-109 PLFTGLRIT
+109 PLFTGLRVT
-118 NQIKRTSADLQAA
+118 NQIKRTGAELQAA
-131 LAEVESTKEN
+131 LAEVETAKEN

-147 TYYLQMM
+147 SYYLQAM
-154 YSREMIV
+154 YFREMQS
-161 VQQNQLVL
+161 VQKQQLTL
-169 SEQLLERTK
+169 SEQLFERTQL
-178 VLVDEGRQSESELY
+178 LVAEGRKSESELY
-192 EIEAQ
+192 EVEAQ
-197 VAQNRQQ
+197 VAQNRQA
-204 LTEAQNSFRLAVIDL
+204 LTEAENSYRLALVDL

-230 FYNAQCTT
+230 FVSEMSD
-238 KGLEPWRKIHNAQF
+238 LSDMSDSQF
-252 ETQNIEFLL
+252 STLL
-261 PNPDEVFA
+261 PTPDDVFA
-269 YAVDNRPSIEAQQR
+269 HAVANRPSIEAQR
-283 RVESAEFAVNETKAE
+283 NRVASAEFAVKETKAE
-298 YYPQLSLN
+298 FYPQLNLN
-306 ASWGTGYYHT
+306 ASWGTGYYHM

-355 RQQIALEEAKLSEL
+355 RQQIALDEARLSEQ
-369 EIKDRL
+369 EITDRL
-375 YKDIQSAYYNAIAAH
+375 YKDIQSAYYNALAAQ

-406 LEFATN
+406 LEFAQS

-422 EYSEAQTRLQQAQVQ
+422 EYNEAQTRLYRAEAE